1 MHSYKKIH
9 IILLFT
15 ILMFL
20 FTSRTIIFAQNSQG
34 HSLGDQSQVDPSDPT
49 RVSNRSIVILAIST
63 TDQLNTWQ
71 SKYSRRDS

>member
-34 HSLGDQSQVDPSDPT
+34 QSLGDQSQVDPSDPT
-49 RVSNRSIVILAIST
+49 SVTEDTGNPGDPTSTNETPGNPNIPEVS
-63 TDQLNTWQ
+63 
-71 SKYSRRDS
+71 